1 MDTTEIYLMPSM
13 NPDGYEVSQPGDNF
27 SLFWN
32 FSYGYWIEQL
42 QFLQDLK
49 TGYLR
54 NLSFFY
60 VIGCNTFSGFNLFG
74 IGGKSARENANGK
87 DLNRDFPK
95 QFDERQ
101 DVNFQTLLR
110 GRQPETK

>member
-1 MDTTEIYLMPSM
+1 MDSK
-13 NPDGYEVSQPGDNF
+13 
-27 SLFWN
+27 
-32 FSYGYWIEQL
+32 
-42 QFLQDLK
+42 FLNQVK
-49 TGYLR
+49 I
-54 NLSFFY
+54 FFY
-60 VIGCNTFSGFNLFG
+60 FETFHMGMYSFDWTAPISTGFEDYLLLRDLSTFKLKVFFHALGCNTFSGFNLFG

-110 GRQPETK
+110 GRQPETQ